1 MESNNRRSPYYQTG
15 FTLVEIMV
23 GLAIGMLATLVIV
36 QVMSVFEA
44 QKRTTTGTAD
54 AQTNGGIALYTI
66 GRELQMAGYP
76 LLPVANSPL
85 ECTTLTIGGAA
96 GNVNGLSPV
105 TITDGVA
112 AAGVSASDT
121 ITLRYGN
128 SLMGGVPTQTTALPI
143 ASAASPAP
151 ARDVAVVSNLGCK
164 ANDIILITS
173 GTACTM
179 SNVVAVPGPTTVT
192 FADPTLAAPT
202 AAATTITA
210 TATTVG
216 VNLACLGT
224 WNTITYAVNN
234 GNLQRAGV
242 DSVSDIVNIQAQ
254 YGIAAAG
261 LPNTDPNFNR
271 VTQWVDASAATGWNA
286 PTVADRNRI
295 KAVRIAIVARN
306 PKMEPAAVTTACS
319 SPTAANPTGLCAWD
333 ATSAAPVTTSP
344 APTIDLSAGDPNWA
358 RYRYRVFETIIPL
371 RNVIWSKD
379 TL

>member
-1 MESNNRRSPYYQTG
+1 MRSNNRRSPFYQAG

-54 AQTNGGIALYTI
+54 AQTNGGIALYTL

-85 ECTTLTIGGAA
+85 ECTTLTVGGTA
-96 GNVNGLSPV
+96 GNVIGLSPV

-121 ITLRYGN
+121 ITIRYGN
-128 SLMGGVPTQTTALPI
+128 SLMGGVPTQITAAPPPLP
-143 ASAASPAP
+143 ATSAASPAP
-151 ARDVAVVSNLGCK
+151 ARDVTIVSNLGCK

-179 SNVVAVPGPTTVT
+179 SNVVAVSGTTTVT

-202 AAATTITA
+202 AAATGITA
-210 TATTVG
+210 AAATVG
-216 VNLACLGT
+216 ANLACLGT

-254 YGIAAAG
+254 YGISATG
-261 LPNTDPNFNR
+261 LPNTDPNFNQI
-271 VTQWVDASAATGWNA
+271 TQWVNASGGTWAA

-295 KAVRIAIVARN
+295 KSIRIAVVARN
-306 PKMEPAAVTTACS
+306 PKMEPAAVTAACS
-319 SPTAANPTGLCAWD
+319 STTAAAPTGLCAW
-333 ATSAAPVTTSP
+333 AGSVASP